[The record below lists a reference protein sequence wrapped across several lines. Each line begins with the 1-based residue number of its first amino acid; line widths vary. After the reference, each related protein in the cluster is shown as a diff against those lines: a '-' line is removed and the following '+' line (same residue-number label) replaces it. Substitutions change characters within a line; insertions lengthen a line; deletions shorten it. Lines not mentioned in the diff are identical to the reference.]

1 MKKLFSFLIAFM
13 MSLLPSA
20 GGIDGAAESD
30 ETLRVATTADWH
42 YVRTADSISGDY
54 DSDLYFY
61 TNISGAMRNETDA
74 LIDAFLA
81 NVADSDDDYVLL
93 SGDIVD
99 DGSIIENHEY
109 IAEKLKA
116 FEARTGKQVFLI
128 CGNHDIRG
136 TMTADEFK
144 EIYADFGYNQ
154 ALEVAEND
162 CSYTADLG
170 EKYRLIAVDTCNR
183 TKVSADG
190 FTSDRLRWVKTQAEK
205 AQEDGRYPVVIMHH
219 NLLDHFPLQWII
231 SKNFIVRQHTMTANL
246 FANWGIKYVFTGHEH
261 CSDGAS
267 FTSTLGNVIYDF
279 ATSALTMYPISYRDI
294 TFTDSK
300 VTMKQVYIN
309 SLDTSK
315 LKGYTD
321 EQLYMLQN
329 ELNVYAKG
337 FFAAG
342 MKYRLDQQLS
352 PEKIGLDDTSPFYDL
367 IDLTFGDV
375 KEILEIP
382 LYSTQDGTNSLEA
395 LGAKYGITLPE
406 SDYKTAWDVLTEL
419 IIAHY
424 AGGENFPLDSTEVT
438 LFLDTLNIGLKTL
451 YVGVSDELILKQAN
465 ALLSQFGT
473 TGIADK
479 LMQTQTALF
488 GSVSPTEYLAA
499 AMLAPLIQAFE
510 VDDDGVPDNDGVFEG
525 YGAASGLGSVFAL
538 FSRLFG

>member
-1 MKKLFSFLIAFM
+1 
-13 MSLLPSA
+13 
-20 GGIDGAAESD
+20 
-30 ETLRVATTADWH
+30 
-42 YVRTADSISGDY
+42 
-54 DSDLYFY
+54 
-61 TNISGAMRNETDA
+61 
-74 LIDAFLA
+74 
-81 NVADSDDDYVLL
+81 
-93 SGDIVD
+93 
-99 DGSIIENHEY
+99 
-109 IAEKLKA
+109 
-116 FEARTGKQVFLI
+116 
-128 CGNHDIRG
+128 
-136 TMTADEFK
+136 
-144 EIYADFGYNQ
+144 
-154 ALEVAEND
+154 
-162 CSYTADLG
+162 
-170 EKYRLIAVDTCNR
+170 
-183 TKVSADG
+183 
-190 FTSDRLRWVKTQAEK
+190 
-205 AQEDGRYPVVIMHH
+205 MHH